1 MGFTSPESIIQLS
14 SCELSQPGH
23 VAQEASCTFGER
35 RPLWLPPLIKSTTF
49 VAPQEQGST
58 STGLAGD
65 EWCKNRLWRDGGGV
79 SSSVSLFHKLC
90 IFCWYFFEM
99 RIAGVPTV
107 LVVYSL
113 HITSRETTKSFKI
126 RFVFH
131 AFFWEF
137 AELRHGFS
145 KVCEY
150 DKAGLSPL
158 CYAALG
164 GHLEVLEALLSKRA
178 NPNES
183 VRKPCPGAMLM
194 KGQSA
199 LAICV
204 RFGNNEATQV
214 LLQANADPNQP
225 DCTGNRPLSHS
236 FNAEGA
242 RLLLDARADASAKD
256 SSGANALLW
265 AAGWGATEKAKELY
279 NIPGAAPSLE
289 ELLHWAILIGQ
300 ASTNHI
306 EMLLSIGCDI
316 NEQFCLRIATPAIR
330 LLLRILAVKHSLLA
344 PTPLSTFAYHHRG
357 ATPLMA
363 SIFLG
368 YYAIA
373 VFLLE
378 AKARID
384 LCNSRKQTAFDLAV
398 QQSAPDA
405 LLWNLWKRGAG
416 SFASPASV
424 SWWCAHTVSHTVEP
438 EGEGMLEDD
447 MDDLDPVDP
456 MISMNF
462 WFLNFLTLHFWNS
475 EFSG

>member
-1 MGFTSPESIIQLS
+1 MLHKKLHALLVKGDLCGYRLLLS
-14 SCELSQPGH
+14 RQHS
-23 VAQEASCTFGER
+23 
-35 RPLWLPPLIKSTTF
+35 WLRKSK
-49 VAPQEQGST
+49 VAPVPALLAT
-58 STGLAGD
+58 SDAKTD
-65 EWCKNRLWRDGGGV
+65 
-79 SSSVSLFHKLC
+79 
-90 IFCWYFFEM
+90 FEGM
-99 RIAGVPTV
+99 V
-107 LVVYSL
+107 
-113 HITSRETTKSFKI
+113 E
-126 RFVFH
+126 
-131 AFFWEF
+131 EF
-137 AELRHGFS
+137 LLQHGFS

-164 GHLEVLEALLSKRA
+164 GHPEVLEALLSKRA

-289 ELLHWAILIGQ
+289 EFLHWAILIGQ

-405 LLWNLWKRGAG
+405 LLWNLWKHGAG
-416 SFASPASV
+416 SYASQASV

-438 EGEGMLEDD
+438 ESEGMLEDGV
-447 MDDLDPVDP
+447 DDLDCLDP

-462 WFLNFLTLHFWNS
+462 
-475 EFSG
+475 